1 MNIKQE
7 AREGQS
13 AVIKVTIAEADYSAE
28 VEKKLHEY
36 KRKSNVP
43 GFRPGMVPMSIISR
57 MYRKGVVAETAY
69 KMASDACFDYLAKEQ
84 IDYMGDVLPSDE
96 QGAFDFDNASEHEF
110 VFSIGLAPKVD
121 IELTDKDKIT
131 RYVIEPPKDMR
142 DAIRSNFLRT
152 YGRLVDVEAVASD
165 EALTGVLDNG
175 ELKAD
180 DAYVGLISMS
190 DEERKPFIGKKVGDQ
205 MIVNINE
212 LYKTASQRASVLG
225 VKENELA
232 DVKPEFNFTIKQ
244 IRKYAD
250 PEMNEEFFKTA
261 FPDGKITTVEAFEAM
276 IDQKVADELKKES
289 DYVFQ
294 NQLRDYLVKKAALT
308 LPEEFLKKW
317 LLTINEGKYTR
328 EDIDKDFDAFA
339 DMMRWSAIQKH
350 FAKTL
355 NVEVKNEDL
364 TAEAR
369 AYAAQQFA
377 QYGMMNL
384 SDEIL
389 DNYAGQILKNKEE
402 ANKIVEKVYEQKVV
416 EAVAPLLKCVE
427 KRVTVEELNKILAKE
442 NKK

>member
-1 MNIKQE
+1 MSVKSCE
-7 AREGQS
+7 
-13 AVIKVTIAEADYSAE
+13 K
-28 VEKKLHEY
+28 VEKSQVALTIEVGAAEFEAAIEKAY
-36 KRKSNVP
+36 QKMRKKINVP

-69 KMASDACFDYLAKEQ
+69 KMASDACFDYIAKEQ

-152 YGRLVDVEAVASD
+152 YGRLVDVDAVASD

-276 IDQKVADELKKES
+276 IDQKDADELKKES

-308 LPEEFLKKW
+308 LPE
-317 LLTINEGKYTR
+317 
-328 EDIDKDFDAFA
+328 
-339 DMMRWSAIQKH
+339 
-350 FAKTL
+350 
-355 NVEVKNEDL
+355 
-364 TAEAR
+364 
-369 AYAAQQFA
+369 
-377 QYGMMNL
+377 
-384 SDEIL
+384 
-389 DNYAGQILKNKEE
+389 
-402 ANKIVEKVYEQKVV
+402 
-416 EAVAPLLKCVE
+416 
-427 KRVTVEELNKILAKE
+427 
-442 NKK
+442 